1 MMVAFGTM
9 LRPVDLPREKET
21 PSAQPHQYVPVWIAA
36 ALLIGFIV
44 RAVHIVSADF
54 PLNDGGLFYVMVQ
67 ELEHAHYRLPDF
79 TSYNSLGIPFAYPP
93 LGFYIAGVLDQLAP
107 LSLIDIFRLL
117 PLIVTTLTIVAF
129 ALLARDLL
137 GGNTTTIA
145 AVFAFALIPR
155 SFIWLLMGGGVT
167 RSFGFLFAILAL
179 HQVYRMY
186 TRQSWTFFVPASLFG
201 ALTLMSHLGT
211 APFLAFSIALFFLAY
226 GRHKH
231 GVLSSIALGIGML
244 AVSAPWWATIV
255 ATHGFGP
262 FLAANATGSSIF
274 SDSDARRATLGWLAH
289 LGVGSS
295 SGGSTAEPL
304 FPILGTLAL
313 LGALYSVSRKSFL
326 LPAWWLTII
335 MFDTRAGATYAV
347 VPVAMLAGLGI
358 THVLLP
364 VLTGSR
370 DQEST
375 LIRTNTNVHER
386 LRVERRASWRS
397 TLQPHWFTIL
407 LCVFIFS
414 YAVLGAVSTKLT
426 PASETRNLATLS
438 KEERAAMRWVA
449 ATTPPSSR
457 FVVVPE
463 NEWTGWNISKTSEWF
478 PVLAERQSLGTVQG
492 YEWLP
497 NGGFR
502 QQVDHFKVLRKCAS
516 STVKCL
522 DDWSRQTGMEFTH
535 VYISQPSLS
544 TAESYLL
551 CCELLIS
558 SLKDD
563 PRYELLYSGPGAV
576 VFARR

>member
-1 MMVAFGTM
+1 
-9 LRPVDLPREKET
+9 
-21 PSAQPHQYVPVWIAA
+21 VWIAA
-36 ALLIGFIV
+36 ALLTGFVV

-67 ELEHAHYRLPDF
+67 ELERAHYRLPEF

-93 LGFYIAGVLDQLAP
+93 LGFYIAGFLHQFTP

-117 PLIVTTLTIVAF
+117 PLIVTTLTIAAF

-137 GGNTTTIA
+137 GNNETAIA

-155 SFIWLLMGGGVT
+155 SFIWLLMGGGIT

-179 HQVYRMY
+179 HQVYLMY
-186 TRQSWTFFVPASLFG
+186 TRQRWAFFVPAALFG
-201 ALTLMSHLGT
+201 GLTLMSHLGT
-211 APFLAFSIALFFLAY
+211 VPFLLFSIALFFLAY

-262 FLAANATGSSIF
+262 FVAANASGSSIF

-295 SGGSTAEPL
+295 TGGSTAEPL
-304 FPILGTLAL
+304 FPILGTMAL
-313 LGALYSVSRKSFL
+313 LGALYSVSRKRFL
-326 LPAWWLTII
+326 LPVWWLTII

-358 THVLLP
+358 THVLFS
-364 VLTGSR
+364 VLSSNR
-370 DQEST
+370 DHDSP
-375 LIRTNTNVHER
+375 LIRTSRNVHER
-386 LRVERRASWRS
+386 LWVQRRASWRS
-397 TLQPHWFTIL
+397 SLLPHSFPIL
-407 LCVFIFS
+407 LYVFIYS

-438 KEERAAMRWVA
+438 KEERAAMQWVA

-478 PVLAERQSLGTVQG
+478 PVLAERSSVGTVQG

-502 QQVDHFKVLRKCAS
+502 KQVNNFKPLRKCAS
-516 STVKCL
+516 GTVKCL
-522 DDWSRQTGMEFTH
+522 DDWSRQTAMEFTH
-535 VYISQPSLS
+535 VYIPQPSLS
-544 TAESYLL
+544 AAESYLL

-563 PRYELLYSGPGAV
+563 SRYELLYSGPGAV
-576 VFARR
+576 VFAKR